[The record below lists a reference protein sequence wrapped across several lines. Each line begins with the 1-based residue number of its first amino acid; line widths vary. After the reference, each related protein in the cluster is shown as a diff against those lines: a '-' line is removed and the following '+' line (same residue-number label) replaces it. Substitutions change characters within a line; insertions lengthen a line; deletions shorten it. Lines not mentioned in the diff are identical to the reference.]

1 MRRGAGPRP
10 RLLLLL
16 LLAQQALP
24 GDGNRGSVAG
34 SCLCDVT
41 FPSGR
46 QMRPAALAQIRRKLE
61 SLTRCPFF
69 IRFQLQSG
77 TRVCGGSRDPWV
89 RDLVSCLERHECG
102 NGGGKSSHHRE
113 HSPHASTRIPEATEG
128 LSPDTSTPAQTQ
140 QAPLP
145 SGAPSLNSSSTT
157 HHPETTTVTSAYGLE
172 AASEAKAKEKQ
183 QDKQQEKP
191 RSVTGTA
198 TLVPVLSLLAIVF
211 LLTAALLYVLCKRR
225 VTRQRPAD
233 GQLHYEPVN
242 QAPRA

>member
-1 MRRGAGPRP
+1 M
-10 RLLLLL
+10 
-16 LLAQQALP
+16 Q
-24 GDGNRGSVAG
+24 
-34 SCLCDVT
+34 
-41 FPSGR
+41 
-46 QMRPAALAQIRRKLE
+46 PAALAQIRRKLE

-77 TRVCGGSRDPWV
+77 TRVCGGSREPWV

-113 HSPHASTRIPEATEG
+113 HSPHASTRVPKATEG
-128 LSPDTSTPAQTQ
+128 LPPDTSTPAQTQ
-140 QAPLP
+140 RTQQGPPP
-145 SGAPSLNSSSTT
+145 SGAPSLTSSPTT
-157 HHPETTTVTSAYGLE
+157 HHPETTTVTSAYALE

-191 RSVTGTA
+191 ASVTGTA
-198 TLVPVLSLLAIVF
+198 ALVPVLSLLAIVF